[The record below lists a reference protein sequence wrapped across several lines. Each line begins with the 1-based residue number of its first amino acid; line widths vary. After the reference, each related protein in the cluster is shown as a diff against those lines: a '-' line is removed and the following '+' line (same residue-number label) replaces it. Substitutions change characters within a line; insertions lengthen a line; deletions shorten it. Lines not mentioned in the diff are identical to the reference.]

1 VNMIA
6 RAAVAAALV
15 LTFAAP
21 ASAASKIQEITSP
34 GGIKAWVVP
43 DKTVPMVAIDFAF
56 KGGANADPAGKPGVA
71 NMVSSLLDEGAGD
84 LDARAFQERMEE
96 KAIQIG
102 FTVARDHFRGSLHS
116 LSMNLDEGVE
126 LMRLALTAP
135 RFDAEQI
142 ETIRAQV
149 LSNLRRNI
157 TNPNDIAGKRWWAAA
172 FPNHPYGVPSAGTAE
187 SIPAITADDLRAYV
201 RNVFARDTLTI
212 GIVGDITPEAAGKL
226 IDRIFGVLPAKATLA
241 AVPDVKMTVGERI
254 VVDLDVPQ
262 TVINYG
268 APGLAR
274 SDPDFFAAY
283 VVNHI
288 YGGGSMSSRLYEEV
302 REKRGLA
309 YSIRTS
315 LYWMEHA
322 NTLTGGTAT
331 RGDRAG
337 ETLSI
342 IEAETK
348 RMAEQGPTQ
357 EELDKAKAFLK
368 GSYALGFDTSAK
380 IAGQLVQIQLDKLGI
395 DYPERRNAMI
405 DAITLADA
413 GRVSKRLFASPTLTV
428 VVGRAQGLTKTKTN

>member
-1 VNMIA
+1 
-6 RAAVAAALV
+6 
-15 LTFAAP
+15 
-21 ASAASKIQEITSP
+21 
-34 GGIKAWVVP
+34 
-43 DKTVPMVAIDFAF
+43 
-56 KGGANADPAGKPGVA
+56 
-71 NMVSSLLDEGAGD
+71 
-84 LDARAFQERMEE
+84 
-96 KAIQIG
+96 
-102 FTVARDHFRGSLHS
+102 
-116 LSMNLDEGVE
+116 
-126 LMRLALTAP
+126 
-135 RFDAEQI
+135 
-142 ETIRAQV
+142 
-149 LSNLRRNI
+149 
-157 TNPNDIAGKRWWAAA
+157 
-172 FPNHPYGVPSAGTAE
+172 
-187 SIPAITADDLRAYV
+187 
-201 RNVFARDTLTI
+201 
-212 GIVGDITPEAAGKL
+212 
-226 IDRIFGVLPAKATLA
+226 
-241 AVPDVKMTVGERI
+241 
-254 VVDLDVPQ
+254 
-262 TVINYG
+262 
-268 APGLAR
+268 
-274 SDPDFFAAY
+274 
-283 VVNHI
+283 
-288 YGGGSMSSRLYEEV
+288 V